1 MADKGVQS
9 ELDFKL
15 CLICQKETDERLIE
29 SPVSHEKLL
38 KSIEVRIQYDDSRY
52 SVIWEKLRDTTA
64 QQLVANTASWHR
76 SCYQEA
82 THAGKLKR
90 ARERYEK
97 EVDGPSTSSKR
108 KKEEKK
114 FTRSQ
119 TSPYDKELCFF
130 CETGAKNKDSLH
142 SVSTESAGQSIRAAI
157 QVLGDPKLLTKLST
171 AVDLNDAHA
180 IDIKYHK
187 NCYLN
192 NVTNVV
198 RRLESSSDQDSG
210 ELAAK
215 VEFLDITKKALREG
229 KPLNMAELEAMYIS
243 VLRENDV
250 GDPSCSRKALKQL
263 ISSEIPEVEFH
274 RPKRMN
280 EPERVTSKEI
290 RDESIALLEEA
301 VSKDTGMK
309 AIYNAAAMLR
319 KCINRSKKWV
329 FKGCF
334 DDSDERH
341 LPKELYCFFRWVVQ
355 GPKAFTSGKHK
366 FSWY

>member
-29 SPVSHEKLL
+29 NPVSHEKLL
-38 KSIEVRIQYDDSRY
+38 KSIEERIQYGDSQY
-52 SVIWEKLRDTTA
+52 SVIWNQLRDATP
-64 QQLVANTASWHR
+64 QQLAGNTASWHR

-90 ARERYEK
+90 AKARYDRE
-97 EVDGPSTSSKR
+97 GGGSCTSSKR

-119 TSPYDKELCFF
+119 TSPYNKELCFF
-130 CETGAKNKDSLH
+130 CEQGAGYRDSLH
-142 SVSTESAGQSIRAAI
+142 SVSTASAGQSIRAAV
-157 QVLGDPKLLTKLST
+157 QVLGDARLLTKLST
-171 AVDLNDAHA
+171 AIDANDAHA

-192 NVTNVV
+192 KVTNVL
-198 RRLESSSDQDSG
+198 RHLESNSDQDSG

-215 VEFLDITKKALREG
+215 VEFLDITKMALREG
-229 KPLNMAELEAMYIS
+229 KPLNMAELEVMYGS

-250 GDPSCSRKALKQL
+250 VDPSCSRKALKQL

-290 RDESIALLEEA
+290 RDESILLEEA
-301 VSKDTGMK
+301 FSKDIGMK
-309 AIYNAAAMLR
+309 TIYDAAAMLR
-319 KCINRSKKWV
+319 KCINKCKKWV
-329 FKGCF
+329 FKGRF
-334 DDSDERH
+334 DDIDDTN

-355 GPKAFTSGKHK
+355 GPKAFTSGRYKL
-366 FSWY
+366 S

>member
-15 CLICQKETDERLIE
+15 CLICQKETDE

-38 KSIEVRIQYDDSRY
+38 KSIEERVQYGDSRY
-52 SVIWEKLRDTTA
+52 SVIWEQLRDTTP

-90 ARERYEK
+90 VKERYER
-97 EVDGPSTSSKR
+97 EADDPCTSSKR

-119 TSPYDKELCFF
+119 TLPYNKELCFF
-130 CETGAKNKDSLH
+130 CEQGAGYKDSLH

-157 QVLGDPKLLTKLST
+157 QVLGDARLLTKLST
-171 AVDLNDAHA
+171 AIDLNDAHA

-192 NVTNVV
+192 TVTNVL
-198 RRLESSSDQDSG
+198 RRSESSSDQDSG
-210 ELAAK
+210 ELAAE
-215 VEFLDITKKALREG
+215 VEFLDITKMALREG

-250 GDPSCSRKALKQL
+250 ADPSCSRKVLKQL

-280 EPERVTSKEI
+280 QPERVTSKEI

-301 VSKDTGMK
+301 VSKEIGMK
-309 AIYNAAAMLR
+309 TIYNAAALLR
-319 KCINRSKKWV
+319 KCINKCKKWV

-334 DDSDERH
+334 DDIDDKH

-366 FSWY
+366 FS